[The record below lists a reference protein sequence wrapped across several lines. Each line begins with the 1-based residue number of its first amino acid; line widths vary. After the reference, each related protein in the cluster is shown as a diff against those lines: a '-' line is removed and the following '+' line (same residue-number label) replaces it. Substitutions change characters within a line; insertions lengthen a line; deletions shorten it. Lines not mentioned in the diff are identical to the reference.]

1 MFEPVHGSAP
11 DIAGK
16 GVANPIAMILSGA
29 MLLRHVQEPA
39 AADAVERAVDRV
51 LERGDVRT
59 PDLGG
64 TSSTDEVAAAID
76 RGALGVSGKVVRR
89 RTDVLVALAG
99 LALFV
104 PCAIIASDGTVGPA
118 ELAVFHAINGLP
130 EALSPVMQWVQWLGV
145 LAVGPIVALGAA
157 LFRRWRLA
165 LACLLVTVEKLV
177 FERIVWQLVERSR
190 PGKTIADA
198 IVRGDTPMTGASFVS
213 GHVILVTGLAWV
225 LTPYLR
231 GAWRALPWVV
241 VGLVAFAR
249 VYLGAHAPLDVLGGF
264 ALGLVAGGIANV
276 IVGLEPRTA
285 GVADH
290 AGARYG

>member
-1 MFEPVHGSAP
+1 M
-11 DIAGK
+11 
-16 GVANPIAMILSGA
+16 
-29 MLLRHVQEPA
+29 
-39 AADAVERAVDRV
+39 
-51 LERGDVRT
+51 
-59 PDLGG
+59 
-64 TSSTDEVAAAID
+64 
-76 RGALGVSGKVVRR
+76 SGKVVRR
-89 RTDVLVALAG
+89 RIDVLAALGG
-99 LALFV
+99 LLLFV
-104 PCAIIASDGTVGPA
+104 PCAIVASDGTVGTV

-157 LFRRWRLA
+157 LSRRWRLA
-165 LACLLVTVEKLV
+165 IACLLVTVEKLV

-231 GAWRALPWVV
+231 GAWRAFPWVV

-276 IVGLEPRTA
+276 IVGLELRTA

-290 AGARYG
+290 AGVRYG

>member
-1 MFEPVHGSAP
+1 M
-11 DIAGK
+11 
-16 GVANPIAMILSGA
+16 
-29 MLLRHVQEPA
+29 
-39 AADAVERAVDRV
+39 
-51 LERGDVRT
+51 
-59 PDLGG
+59 
-64 TSSTDEVAAAID
+64 
-76 RGALGVSGKVVRR
+76 SGKVVRR

-104 PCAIIASDGTVGPA
+104 PCALIASDGTVGPV

-231 GAWRALPWVV
+231 GAWRAIPWVV
-241 VGLVAFAR
+241 VGLVAFAL

-276 IVGLEPRTA
+276 IVGLELRTA
-285 GVADH
+285 GVVDH
-290 AGARYG
+290 AGVRYG

>member
-1 MFEPVHGSAP
+1 M
-11 DIAGK
+11 
-16 GVANPIAMILSGA
+16 
-29 MLLRHVQEPA
+29 
-39 AADAVERAVDRV
+39 
-51 LERGDVRT
+51 
-59 PDLGG
+59 
-64 TSSTDEVAAAID
+64 
-76 RGALGVSGKVVRR
+76 SGKVVRR
-89 RTDVLVALAG
+89 RTDALVALAG

-104 PCAIIASDGTVGPA
+104 PCALIASDGRVGPA
-118 ELAVFHAINGLP
+118 ELPVFHAINGLP

-157 LFRRWRLA
+157 LSRRWRLA
-165 LACLLVTVEKLV
+165 IACLLVTVEKLV

-231 GAWRALPWVV
+231 GAWRALPWIV

-276 IVGLEPRTA
+276 IVGLRPRTA

-290 AGARYG
+290 AGARDR